1 MLIVLLVL
9 WLMLVL
15 LLPSHILLYNNNIF
29 LSQFLQVKPNF
40 YFEGL
45 PWRPLKGQFTQEW
58 KLSFTHAWVVPKLC
72 FFHLLNTKEDIF
84 MNVGKQTSSHW
95 LPQYLFFSNYGSQW
109 LPSTTWLP
117 SFFKVSSF
125 VLNRSVQ
132 TCFCFVHP
140 NFYITVMSSF
150 LALQL

>member
-40 YFEGL
+40 YFESL
-45 PWRPLKGQFTQEW
+45 PLRPLKRQFTQEC
-58 KLSFTHAWVVPKLC
+58 KLSFVICKLFQNFVSFISWTQKMIFLWMLVSKPVATDFHSIY
-72 FFHLLNTKEDIF
+72 FFQTMEVSGYHQLLDYR
-84 MNVGKQTSSHW
+84 H
-95 LPQYLFFSNYGSQW
+95 
-109 LPSTTWLP
+109 
-117 SFFKVSSF
+117 SSF
-125 VLNRSVQ
+125 VLNRGVQ

-140 NFYITVMSSF
+140 NLYIP
-150 LALQL
+150 LQ